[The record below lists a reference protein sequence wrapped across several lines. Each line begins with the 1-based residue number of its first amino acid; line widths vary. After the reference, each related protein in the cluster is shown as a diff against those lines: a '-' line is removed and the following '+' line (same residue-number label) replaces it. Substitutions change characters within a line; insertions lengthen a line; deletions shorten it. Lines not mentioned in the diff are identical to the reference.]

1 MSTPPAR
8 SGESPDIHV
17 NFNAVSVDF
26 PIYSAYGRS
35 LKRSML
41 SLATGGKI
49 GLTNED
55 RISVKA
61 LDSVSFSLK
70 AGDKL
75 GVIGHNGA
83 GKTTLLRVAA
93 GVFEPTFGA
102 LETVGRVGGLY
113 DLTLGMDMEATGYEN
128 IRVRGMLLGLT
139 RREIDAKTDEIAEFT
154 ELGDYLYLP
163 IRTYS
168 SGMLLRLGFAVT
180 TSVDLDILLMDEWIS
195 VGDESFQRKSEAR
208 MKEIVGR
215 SGILILSAHT
225 LGLIEDVCNKC
236 LWLEHGRAREFGET
250 KSVLDLYRKAAAA

>member
-1 MSTPPAR
+1 MPLSPSR
-8 SGESPDIHV
+8 SGADDQIRV
-17 NFNAVSVDF
+17 DFNAVSVDF

-41 SLATGGKI
+41 AITTGGMI
-49 GLTNED
+49 GLSNED

-61 LDSVSFSLK
+61 LDNVSFSLR

-93 GVFEPTFGA
+93 GVYEPTAGA
-102 LETVGRVGGLY
+102 METTGRVGGLY

-139 RREIDAKTDEIAEFT
+139 RKEIDAKTDGIAQFT
-154 ELGDYLYLP
+154 ELGDYLSLP
-163 IRTYS
+163 IKTYS

-180 TSVDLDILLMDEWIS
+180 TSVDLDILLMDEWVS
-195 VGDESFQRKSEAR
+195 VGDESFQRKSELR
-208 MKEIVGR
+208 LKELVGR
-215 SGILILSAHT
+215 SGILILTAHT
-225 LGLIEDVCNKC
+225 LSLIEEVCNKC
-236 LWLEHGRAREFGET
+236 LWLEHGRVRQFGDT
-250 KSVLDLYRKAAAA
+250 KLVLDHYREAAAA